1 MNAYLISY
9 ADGTSVEIEAEVYEQ
24 HGDEIVF
31 FAGGAEVLRA
41 ASKDVAALTKT
52 SLR

>member
-9 ADGTSVEIEAEVYEQ
+9 ANGTSIEVEADGYEQ

-31 FAGGAEVLRA
+31 FADGAEVLRA
-41 ASKDVAALTKT
+41 PSNGISALTKT